1 MAAAEIA
8 VAAAVD
14 GAVADGAVAAAA
26 ANADADNFEDIAV
39 MLHPPPDL
47 RSRIRMDNIQNSSSF
62 NHTPK
67 Q

>member
-8 VAAAVD
+8 VAAAVAVADD
-14 GAVADGAVAAAA
+14 GAVADGAVAVAA

-47 RSRIRMDNIQNSSSF
+47 RSRIRMDNIQNSSS
-62 NHTPK
+62 
-67 Q
+67 